1 MLLKKIP
8 SLSYLSVRQEEAL
21 VFISW
26 QEGGFSIK
34 ASCPSHLLRIRRMG
48 RRDNT
53 HKKNLF
59 YFLPVLEFL
68 NNVWGG
74 PRNRVE
80 LVVVPARQAT

>member
-1 MLLKKIP
+1 MKSVLSVFVRLVDKFFDVLNVVEKNP

-53 HKKNLF
+53 HKKN
-59 YFLPVLEFL
+59 
-68 NNVWGG
+68 
-74 PRNRVE
+74 
-80 LVVVPARQAT
+80 